1 MPFSMG
7 EREMPQLA
15 SDIFADCWNY
25 TLTHKGRANVLRA
38 LGHAIGWQFYQF
50 QDLPANLQCQL
61 RRYL

>member
-1 MPFSMG
+1 
-7 EREMPQLA
+7 MPQLA

-38 LGHAIGWQFYQF
+38 LGRAIGWQFYQF
-50 QDLPANLQCQL
+50 QDLPQGLQCQL